1 MQSLIKM
8 ARSRS
13 VRKGKVWKNFKDKRE
28 YQTPVNPK
36 DFPDPPH
43 YVLMPDDV
51 KQMVNQDMSKL
62 TRQQVD
68 DILRIN
74 KQYLKEYNRQ
84 TYS

>member
-1 MQSLIKM
+1 MG
-8 ARSRS
+8 RSRS
-13 VRKGKVWKNFKDKRE
+13 VRKGKVWKDFKDRRE

-43 YVLMPDDV
+43 YALMPDDV
-51 KQMVNQDMSKL
+51 KEMMNQDMDKL
-62 TRQQVD
+62 TRKQVD

-74 KQYLKEYNRQ
+74 KQYLKEYNRR